1 MKMKLCVC
9 KKCAWVINPGA
20 FFDYHFDYFK
30 IVFSAFFHLLT
41 LSSNKQNTRNP
52 LQIAGFVVRPAGFEP
67 VTFRVGGEGSE
78 KKICCTTRLSSEFL
92 HFDYHFD
99 YLRRRIAP
107 KRLRNEGAVKG

>member
-1 MKMKLCVC
+1 MYVRKR
-9 KKCAWVINPGA
+9 AWDHFPGA
-20 FFDYHFDYFK
+20 FFDYRFDYFK
-30 IVFSAFFHLLT
+30 IVFYALYRVLT
-41 LSSNKQNTRNP
+41 IFYSKQKPRNP
-52 LQIAGFVVRPAGFEP
+52 LQIAGFMVRPAGFEP

>member
-1 MKMKLCVC
+1 MKTT
-9 KKCAWVINPGA
+9 KKDECSYSVSNAIR
-20 FFDYHFDYFK
+20 
-30 IVFSAFFHLLT
+30 T
-41 LSSNKQNTRNP
+41 L
-52 LQIAGFVVRPAGFEP
+52 AMVRPAGFEP